1 MKMKEIQNKIDLST
15 TMVMGILNLTD
26 NSFYD
31 GNKYNT
37 TKKAIEQARKM
48 IEEGASIIDLG
59 AQSSKP
65 GSREISENEEWYKL
79 KEVLIT
85 LRDEFKDIL
94 ISIDTYR
101 SEIAE
106 KSINNGADIINDI
119 SAGDLDKKMFSVIAK
134 YNVPYIIMH
143 MQNSPKN
150 MQKNPVY
157 QNVVEDIL
165 SYFENKIKILKK
177 LEIKNL
183 IIDPGFGFG
192 KTLNHNYE
200 ILNNLDKFK
209 SLKVPILIGTSR
221 KSMIYNLL
229 ECSPQSALN
238 GTTVTNTLSL
248 LKGANIL
255 RVHDVKEAVECI
267 KITNFAKNK

>member
-1 MKMKEIQNKIDLST
+1 MKKKQKKIDLST

-37 TKKAIEQARKM
+37 KKKAIEQARKM
-48 IEEGASIIDLG
+48 IKEGASIIDLG

-65 GSREISENEEWYKL
+65 GSEEISEEEEWNKL
-79 KEVLIT
+79 KDVLISI
-85 LRDEFKDIL
+85 RKEFNDVL

-101 SEIAE
+101 SEIAK

-119 SAGDLDKKMFSVIAK
+119 SAGDLDKNMFTIIAK
-134 YNVPYIIMH
+134 HNIPYIIMH
-143 MQNSPKN
+143 MQNTPQN

-157 QNVVEDIL
+157 HNVVEDIVF
-165 SYFENKIKILKK
+165 YFEKKIKQLKK
-177 LEIKNL
+177 LGVSN
-183 IIDPGFGFG
+183 IIVDPGFGFG

-200 ILNNLDKFK
+200 ILNNLDEFK
-209 SLKVPILIGTSR
+209 SLNKPILIGTSR

-229 ECSPQSALN
+229 DCKPQSALN
-238 GTTVTNTLSL
+238 GTTVTNTLCL
-248 LKGANIL
+248 TKGANIL

>member
-1 MKMKEIQNKIDLST
+1 
-15 TMVMGILNLTD
+15 MGILNLTN
-26 NSFYD
+26 NSFFD
-31 GNKYNT
+31 GKKYNT
-37 TKKAIEQARKM
+37 TEKAIEQARKM
-48 IEEGASIIDLG
+48 IEEGAGIIDLG

-65 GSREISENEEWYKL
+65 GSEEISKEEEWGKL
-79 KEVLIT
+79 KDVLIA
-85 LRDEFKDIL
+85 LRDEFNDIL

-119 SAGDLDKKMFSVIAK
+119 SAGDLDEKMFSVIAK

-143 MQNSPKN
+143 MQNTPKN
-150 MQKNPVY
+150 MQKKPVY
-157 QNVVEDIL
+157 HNVVDDIL
-165 SYFENKIKILKK
+165 SYFEKKIKILKK
-177 LEIKNL
+177 LGINNL

-192 KTLNHNYE
+192 KTINHNYE

-229 ECSPQSALN
+229 ECEPESALN
-238 GTTVTNTLSL
+238 GTTITNTLSL
-248 LKGANIL
+248 TKGANIL

>member
-1 MKMKEIQNKIDLST
+1 MKKKQNKIDLST

-37 TKKAIEQARKM
+37 VEKAIEQARKM

-59 AQSSKP
+59 AQSSKL
-65 GSREISENEEWYKL
+65 GSEEITKEKEWNKL
-79 KEVLIT
+79 KDVLIA
-85 LRDEFKDIL
+85 LRDEFNDIL

-143 MQNSPKN
+143 A
-150 MQKNPVY
+150 
-157 QNVVEDIL
+157 
-165 SYFENKIKILKK
+165 
-177 LEIKNL
+177 
-183 IIDPGFGFG
+183 
-192 KTLNHNYE
+192 
-200 ILNNLDKFK
+200 KF
-209 SLKVPILIGTSR
+209 S
-221 KSMIYNLL
+221 
-229 ECSPQSALN
+229 
-238 GTTVTNTLSL
+238 
-248 LKGANIL
+248 
-255 RVHDVKEAVECI
+255 
-267 KITNFAKNK
+267 

>member
-1 MKMKEIQNKIDLST
+1 MKKKQNKIDLST

-37 TKKAIEQARKM
+37 TEKAIEQARLM

-65 GSREISENEEWYKL
+65 GSEEITKEKEWNKL
-79 KEVLIT
+79 KDVLKAI
-85 LRDEFKDIL
+85 RDEFKDVL

-157 QNVVEDIL
+157 HNVVEDIL

-177 LEIKNL
+177 LDIKNL

-229 ECSPQSALN
+229 ECKPQSALN

-248 LKGANIL
+248 IKGANIL